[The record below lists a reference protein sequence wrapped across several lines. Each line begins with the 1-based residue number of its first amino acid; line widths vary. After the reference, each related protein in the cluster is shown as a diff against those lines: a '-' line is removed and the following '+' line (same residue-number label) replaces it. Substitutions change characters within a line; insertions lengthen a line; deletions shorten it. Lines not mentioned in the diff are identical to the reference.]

1 MRGLLEDLRRAPEH
15 SILLLHMCAHNP
27 TGSDPTHEE
36 WHEILRVV
44 KVGPKLHLLP
54 LPP

>member
-15 SILLLHMCAHNP
+15 SIVLLHMCAHNP